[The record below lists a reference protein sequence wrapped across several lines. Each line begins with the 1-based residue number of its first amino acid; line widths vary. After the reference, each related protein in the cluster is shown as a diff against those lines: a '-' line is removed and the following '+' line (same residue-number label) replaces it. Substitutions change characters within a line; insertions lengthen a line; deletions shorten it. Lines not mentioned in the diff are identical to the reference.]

1 LNRNCGEGSV
11 ALLFS
16 KKQKKTEKTAERAEQ
31 QYRMFDQLFQSLRM
45 GKLDVAARRSNFYA
59 QPVAAP
65 AQTSFSISFDLDFAA
80 RQVGHTLSLA
90 AGKSSEKSVNE
101 LFHFCQRAGVKLCA

>member
-1 LNRNCGEGSV
+1 MKKIGE
-11 ALLFS
+11 
-16 KKQKKTEKTAERAEQ
+16 KKTTRKRAERAEQ

-59 QPVAAP
+59 QFVAAP

-90 AGKSSEKSVNE
+90 AGKSGEKSVKE
-101 LFHFCQRAGVKLCA
+101 PLFHFCDRAGVKLCE